1 MSAHHFLARHWFLLT
16 LPLAFVAG
24 ALVPWLGAQDGPL
37 HPEISVHVAVAASFL
52 ISGLTLSTSAL
63 VAALGR
69 IRLHALVQTISFVVA
84 PLLALAA
91 GPVLLALGQPT
102 ALADGFLLLA
112 CLPTTIASCA
122 IMTRS
127 AGGDEAAALCN
138 ATGGN
143 LLGVLATP
151 LLLAVLLGAQV
162 ELPLGRILG
171 QLALDV
177 LAPLAVGQLAQ
188 LIAGDALARRCS
200 SLKPITSLAILFIVF
215 TVSCGMFASHDLPS
229 LGRSVLIVL
238 VACVLLHAVLLALSW
253 WSSGLIGLAR
263 GERIAVLFCASQKT
277 LAIGAPLVAIVHPHQ
292 ADLALAMLPM
302 VIYHPIQL
310 LTDGLIAARLKTAT
324 PAGKAGVA

>member
-1 MSAHHFLARHWFLLT
+1 MSNAMPVPNFLLRHWFLLT
-16 LPLAFVAG
+16 LPLAFAG
-24 ALVPWLGAQDGPL
+24 GAMVPWLGAQGGPL
-37 HPEISVHVAVAASFL
+37 HPDVSVHLAVAASFL
-52 ISGLTLSTSAL
+52 ISGLTLPSSAL
-63 VAALGR
+63 ITALGR
-69 IRLHALVQTISFVVA
+69 VRLHALVQVISFVIA

-91 GPVLLALGQPT
+91 GPALIALGQPV

-122 IMTRS
+122 IMTRA

-151 LLLAVLLGAQV
+151 LLLAVLLGTHV

-177 LAPLAVGQLAQ
+177 LAPLAIGQFLQYLGGQTLAQ
-188 LIAGDALARRCS
+188 RCAP
-200 SLKPITSLAILFIVF
+200 LKVVSALAILFIVF
-215 TVSCGMFASHDLPS
+215 TVSCGMFTSHDVAS
-229 LGRSVLIVL
+229 LGRTAAIVL
-238 VACVLLHAVLLALSW
+238 ALSVVLHATLLALSW

-263 GERIAVLFCASQKT
+263 PERIAVLFCASQKT
-277 LAIGAPLVAIVHPHQ
+277 LAIGAPLVAIVHPQQ

-302 VIYHPIQL
+302 VLYHPVQL
-310 LTDGLIAARLKTAT
+310 LADGIIAARLKTT
-324 PAGKAGVA
+324 KPAV